1 MKNRNTT
8 IIATLAL
15 TAAALAST
23 IASAAGF
30 GGNFVVPGP
39 LRVVSTLTQI
49 TGIGALASLP
59 IKVTTCLGPV
69 EIPVFHIVAAN
80 TVIANGS
87 CYQIIGTLIGPNTTH
102 FDVIHTTASNGL
114 LSIELGGATQMVL
127 FDRTLP
133 NPGTQYSLTGR
144 DVTYTGGSGAWTMTA
159 LFSGPVEL
167 GTRPIMNDVYNKL
180 TLRFSACFDT
190 GDSVSFDVDTDS
202 IG

>member
-127 FDRTLP
+127 FDRALP
-133 NPGTQYSLTGR
+133 NPGTQYSLSGL
-144 DVTYTGGSGAWTMTA
+144 DVTYTGGNGAWILNA
-159 LFSGPVEL
+159 VYSGPVEL

>member
-102 FDVIHTTASNGL
+102 FDVIHTTTSNGL